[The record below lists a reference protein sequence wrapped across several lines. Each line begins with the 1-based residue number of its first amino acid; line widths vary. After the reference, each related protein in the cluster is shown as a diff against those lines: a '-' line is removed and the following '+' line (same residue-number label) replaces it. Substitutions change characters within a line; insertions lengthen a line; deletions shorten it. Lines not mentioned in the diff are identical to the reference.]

1 MLVCVSALIV
11 RRQRLDSIFFDTV
24 DQQAALRWVQ
34 KYVSLLVLM
43 IDICVRRMI
52 LLVLRSVDSAE
63 TRKKLRS
70 GEAQPALAQ
79 FYNMLLQ
86 MVGKHRHH
94 FSERQLRARH
104 SYHLNTIITIAFQ
117 RYEVLCFILSMINLK
132 HMAVA
137 V

>member
-63 TRKKLRS
+63 TQKKLRS
-70 GEAQPALAQ
+70 GETQPALAQ

-86 MVGKHRHH
+86 MVGKHHHH

-104 SYHLNTIITIAFQ
+104 SCHLNTIITIAFQ
-117 RYEVLCFILSMINLK
+117 RYEI
-132 HMAVA
+132 
-137 V
+137 